1 MREILFRGKCIN
13 NGEWVEGYYYKM
25 SETTYCFKED
35 YERKPVP
42 EYHYILQE
50 RMTDWG
56 LPNQIVQI
64 EIEPETLCQ
73 FTGLCDKNGKK
84 IWENEQDITITEIRN
99 EGLSSMAVH
108 VGDTEMAMAEWKS
121 LWNGTVKKN
130 DLNRYGWEANPWVW
144 VIEFERIDRIVGG
157 ETNGQENSGTVHRC
171 LCTDQGDGSGDS
183 KVEEKERSNSGFCP
197 GQ

>member
-1 MREILFRGKCIN
+1 MREILFKGKRID

-42 EYHYILQE
+42 EHHYILQE

-84 IWENEQDITITEIRN
+84 IWENDIVKTVSDIYAHVKF
-99 EGLSSMAVH
+99 GLYTTGFALEECNQGFYVDFSVKTYLRH
-108 VGDTEMAMAEWKS
+108 ELGY
-121 LWNGTVKKN
+121 WNN
-130 DLNRYGWEANPWVW
+130 
-144 VIEFERIDRIVGG
+144 
-157 ETNGQENSGTVHRC
+157 
-171 LCTDQGDGSGDS
+171 
-183 KVEEKERSNSGFCP
+183 KVEVRGNIFDNRDLLQEESDE
-197 GQ
+197 